1 MLSRSR
7 FYHCALLNFF
17 FFHLR
22 YFFLLAEILFSG
34 VTVPL
39 SFGGMQKETGG
50 HVYVRVPNYSVDE
63 AGNNVICMV
72 NF

>member
-50 HVYVRVPNYSVDE
+50 HVYVVKKH
-63 AGNNVICMV
+63 NNFPFVT
-72 NF
+72 